1 MKTQAGTEN
10 KKDIKK
16 AEELMRRLPGKTVPI
31 LLTILFCFV
40 STISFSTILR
50 MQGNARVVNYAGIVR
65 GATQRLVKQEMNN
78 SSNDELIEY
87 LNEILQELATGEG
100 ENGLNALPDKKF
112 QKLIQEMRRDFKELV
127 HEIKNVRR
135 DSEKDRLYTLSESYF
150 IKADQAVSAAET
162 YSERNVKSTMVMLI
176 CLDTG
181 FVVSIVL
188 FWIYDRRQKKVQM
201 ALYAAESSN
210 RAKSEF
216 LSRMSHEIRTPMNG
230 ITGMTSV
237 ARMYIDD
244 RERLCDCLD
253 KIEMSSE
260 YLLALI
266 NDILDMSRIESGKI
280 ELEHRQFDLTEIS
293 DRIQGMFQQKAQD
306 RGIELLIKNDG
317 LTVKEVMGDNLRISQ
332 VIINIVSNALKFTPP
347 GGRVTLE
354 IRQKAVNRT
363 KAELEFEI
371 SDTGAGISEEFQARL
386 FEPFEQEEAATA
398 RQYGGTGLGLA
409 ISKNFVKLMGGEITV
424 KSKQNEGSRFTVH
437 LTLDRP
443 RQREIAAAELNNA
456 GSSEADSKA
465 PYDLNGTH
473 ILLAEDNEINSEIAT
488 ILLESS
494 GAIVDLAHNGS
505 EAVAM
510 FTASENAYYP
520 LILMDIRMPVMDGL
534 NACRSIRLLKREDT
548 DRVIIIGLSASAF
561 QEDIDKAVQSG
572 MNGYIP
578 KPIDTKVLIET
589 ISSML

>member
-40 STISFSTILR
+40 SIISFSTILR
-50 MQGNARVVNYAGIVR
+50 MQGNARVINYTGIVR

-87 LNEILQELATGEG
+87 LNEILQELATGKG

-127 HEIKNVRR
+127 NEIENVRR
-135 DSEKDRLYTLSESYF
+135 DSDKDRLYTLSESYF

-162 YSERNVKSTMVMLI
+162 YSEKNVKSTMVMLI

-230 ITGMTSV
+230 IIGMTAI
-237 ARMYIDD
+237 ARMYSDD
-244 RERLCDCLD
+244 RERLLDCLD
-253 KIEMSSE
+253 KIDLSSE

-280 ELEHRQFDLTEIS
+280 ELEHRQFDLTEIL
-293 DRIQGMFQQKAQD
+293 DRIHGMFQQKAES
-306 RGIELLIKNDG
+306 RGIELLIKSRE
-317 LTVKEVMGDNLRISQ
+317 LTVTEVVGDNLRISQ
-332 VIINIVSNALKFTPP
+332 VLINIVSNALKFTPS
-347 GGRVTLE
+347 GGQVTVE
-354 IRQKAVNRT
+354 MRQKAVSRE
-363 KAELEFEI
+363 KAELEFVI

-409 ISKNFVKLMGGEITV
+409 ISHNFVELMGGEITV
-424 KSKQNEGSRFTVH
+424 KSKPNEGSQFTVH

-443 RQREIAAAELNNA
+443 QQQNLRAAETDVSA
-456 GSSEADSKA
+456 SPVSDDKQ
-465 PYDLNGTH
+465 PFDLRGEH
-473 ILLAEDNEINSEIAT
+473 ILLAEDNEINAEIAT

-494 GAIVDLAHNGS
+494 GAFVDLAHNGR

-510 FTASENAYYP
+510 FEASENNYYP
-520 LILMDIRMPVMDGL
+520 LILMDIRMPVMDGMD
-534 NACRSIRLLKREDT
+534 ACRHIRLMKREDS
-548 DRVIIIGLSASAF
+548 DHVIIIGLSASAF
-561 QEDIDKAVQSG
+561 QEDIDKAIESG